1 MISWEYSISGIKQ
14 AAIHLL
20 TKMQWGVFQLNKGGK
35 VTGVLFFISNERN
48 EEQWCNSFVFPGYL
62 WTAVTSREENIKR

>member
-1 MISWEYSISGIKQ
+1 
-14 AAIHLL
+14 
-20 TKMQWGVFQLNKGGK
+20 MQWGAFQLNKGEK

-48 EEQWCNSFVFPGYL
+48 EEQWCNSFVFTGYL